1 MGVHDNA
8 DSKYNVMGTSSFS
21 KLAPKRPNAVVFGE
35 SPAKVQKHEES
46 SSSFSNVENT
56 EAGNASVHQQRK
68 SLPVYRLRKRLL
80 EEIRRY
86 STLIIIGET
95 GSGKTTQIPQLL
107 LSSGIAGV
115 SGRVGVTQPR
125 RVAAVSIARRV
136 AQEQGVETGKL
147 VGYCVRFEDVTSPQ
161 TRIKYLTDGMMVRE
175 AMTDEILSDYSV
187 VILDEAHERS
197 VQTDVLLGVTKRA
210 QNLRKLKNL
219 PPLKLLVMSATM
231 DADKFAKYFHAP
243 VLYLEGR
250 QHPVKIY
257 HAVKSQEDYAFS
269 SMVTAF
275 QIHRETPANED
286 ILVFLTGQEE
296 IESAVVNAKQ
306 VAKQLDGKGYPPLKV
321 FPLYSALPTHQQLE
335 AFKPAPAGMR
345 KLIFSTNVAE
355 TSVTIG
361 GIRHVIDTGVVK
373 ARTHHPT
380 TGLDVLKVEQISK
393 AQAWQRTGR
402 AAREAP
408 GKCYRTYTKDEF
420 ERMKEMPVP
429 EIQRCSL
436 AGVALQLLAIG
447 VDITSF
453 DFMDRPPKEAVDV
466 AVTCLEK
473 LAAVKGSP
481 PQLTTL
487 GRTMSLFPLDP
498 RFTKV
503 ILASVEHRCL
513 EEALTVVALLSGESI
528 FTDPPAKRQ
537 QAYAAKS
544 RFASPEGDH
553 VTLLN
558 VFRGYTS
565 TSSQKKVWCHE
576 NFLHH
581 RNLEY
586 ASEVR
591 QQLATL
597 AERANLE
604 KASCGTNTEQLRKAL
619 LEGLYENL
627 AELQRDHSY
636 VTVSSKQPVAIHPS
650 STLHGTKPSLILFTE
665 IVATGKCYLRDLS
678 VIENSW
684 LSEKGAVSVKHE

>member
-8 DSKYNVMGTSSFS
+8 DSKYIVMGNSNFS
-21 KLAPKRPNAVVFGE
+21 KLAPKRPTTVVFND
-35 SPAKVQKHEES
+35 SPSKIPKHEDNQQ
-46 SSSFSNVENT
+46 NVQTENVDKGSIT
-56 EAGNASVHQQRK
+56 LQQQRK

-80 EEIRRY
+80 EEIRRN

-107 LSSGIAGV
+107 LSSGIAGG
-115 SGRVGVTQPR
+115 SGCIGITQPR
-125 RVAAVSIARRV
+125 RVAAVSVARRV
-136 AQEQGVETGKL
+136 AQEQGVEPGKL
-147 VGYCVRFEDVTSPQ
+147 VGYCVRFEDVTSSQ

-197 VQTDVLLGVTKRA
+197 VQTDVLLGVARRA

-231 DADKFAKYFHAP
+231 DVDKFAKYFQAP
-243 VLYLEGR
+243 AVYLEGR

-269 SMVTAF
+269 ALVTAF
-275 QIHRETPANED
+275 QIHRDNPANED

-296 IESAVVNAKQ
+296 IEAAAVSARQ
-306 VAKQLDGKGYPPLKV
+306 VAKQLDGQGYPSLKV

-335 AFKPAPAGMR
+335 AFKPSPPGMR
-345 KLIFSTNVAE
+345 KLILSTNVAE

-361 GIRHVIDTGVVK
+361 GAYTEMSNNRVIPKNRSSIR
-373 ARTHHPT
+373 A
-380 TGLDVLKVEQISK
+380 
-393 AQAWQRTGR
+393 
-402 AAREAP
+402 
-408 GKCYRTYTKDEF
+408 
-420 ERMKEMPVP
+420 
-429 EIQRCSL
+429 
-436 AGVALQLLAIG
+436 
-447 VDITSF
+447 
-453 DFMDRPPKEAVDV
+453 
-466 AVTCLEK
+466 
-473 LAAVKGSP
+473 GSP

-503 ILASVEHRCL
+503 ILASVEHQCL
-513 EEALTVVALLSGESI
+513 EEALTVVSLLSGESV

-537 QAYAAKS
+537 QAYVARS

-558 VFRGYTS
+558 VFRGYTN
-565 TSSQKKVWCHE
+565 TKQKKVWCHD

-586 ASEVR
+586 AVEVR
-591 QQLATL
+591 HQLAAL

-604 KASCGTNTEQLRKAL
+604 RASCGASTDRLRKAL
-619 LEGLYENL
+619 LEGLHDNL
-627 AELQRDHSY
+627 AELQRDQTY
-636 VTVSSKQPVAIHPS
+636 VTVNSKQPVSIHPS
-650 STLHGTKPSLILFTE
+650 STLHGSKPPLILFTE
-665 IVATGKCYLRDLS
+665 VIATGRCYIRGLS
-678 VIENSW
+678 VIDSSW
-684 LSEKGAVSVKHE
+684 LTEKGFNTAGKHD

>member
-8 DSKYNVMGTSSFS
+8 ESKYNVMGTSSFS
-21 KLAPKRPNAVVFGE
+21 KLAPKRPNTVVFGE
-35 SPAKVQKHEES
+35 NPAKVQKHEENN
-46 SSSFSNVENT
+46 SSFQNVENM
-56 EAGNASVHQQRK
+56 ESGNINSVHQQRK

-80 EEIRRY
+80 EEIRRNR
-86 STLIIIGET
+86 TLIIIGET

-107 LSSGIAGV
+107 LSSGIVGV
-115 SGRVGVTQPR
+115 GGRVGITEPR

-197 VQTDVLLGVTKRA
+197 VQTDVLLGVAKRA

-219 PPLKLLVMSATM
+219 PPLKLLIMSATM

-243 VLYLEGR
+243 VLYIEGR

-257 HAVKSQEDYAFS
+257 HAVNSQEDYTFS

-296 IESAVVNAKQ
+296 IETAVASARQ
-306 VAKQLDGKGYPPLKV
+306 VARQLDGKGYPPLRV
-321 FPLYSALPTHQQLE
+321 FPLYSALPTNQQLE
-335 AFKPAPAGMR
+335 AFKAAPPGMR

-355 TSVTIG
+355 TSITIG
-361 GIRHVIDTGVVK
+361 GIRHVIDTGMVK

-402 AAREAP
+402 AAREAS

-420 ERMKEMPVP
+420 DRMKEMPLP

-503 ILASVEHRCL
+503 ILASVEHQCL
-513 EEALTVVALLSGESI
+513 EEALTVIALLSVQSI
-528 FTDPPAKRQ
+528 FADPPAKRQ
-537 QAYAAKS
+537 QAHAAKS

-558 VFRGYTS
+558 VFRSYIS
-565 TSSQKKVWCHE
+565 TSQKKVWCHE

-591 QQLATL
+591 KQLASL

-604 KASCGTNTEQLRKAL
+604 KVSCGNNTQQLRKAL
-619 LEGLYENL
+619 LEGLYDNL
-627 AELQRDHSY
+627 AEIQRTNLY
-636 VTVSSKQPVAIHPS
+636 VTVNSKQPVAIHPS
-650 STLHGTKPSLILFTE
+650 STLHGTTQPLLLFTE
-665 IVATGKCYLRDLS
+665 IVTTRMCYLRDLS
-678 VIENSW
+678 VIERSW
-684 LSEKGAVSVKHE
+684 CSDKGIFTI